1 MKANKY
7 NSQVIGIFADLI
19 DATKHDM
26 EIYNIVCKLLAAL
39 KRKGFLAN
47 NQKAKVK
54 IKIKKED

>member
-7 NSQVIGIFADLI
+7 NSKVIGIFADLI

-26 EIYNIVCKLLAAL
+26 EIYNIVCELLTVL